1 MNKTIG
7 KEKPK
12 KSELVET
19 KQPKTKPVE
28 VEKILE
34 TKIAKI
40 EKPKEAP
47 KIEKPKETP
56 KIEKQKEIPK
66 VDKITKP

>member
-1 MNKTIG
+1 MV
-7 KEKPK
+7 
-12 KSELVET
+12 VET
-19 KQPKTKPVE
+19 KLPKTKPVE
-28 VEKILE
+28 VEKIVE
-34 TKIAKI
+34 TKTAKS

>member
-1 MNKTIG
+1 MV
-7 KEKPK
+7 
-12 KSELVET
+12 VET
-19 KQPKTKPVE
+19 KKTKPVE
-28 VEKILE
+28 VEKIVE
-34 TKIAKI
+34 TKTAKI